1 MKGGQMTDVFKI
13 ADILVSHAVRV
24 HGDEVALIVYYG
36 SYASGK
42 ATSTSDLDIYY
53 VPDDGKAESLSTT
66 FVIGDLPY
74 DFECLP
80 WKVLENIA
88 NAKSRNHWAVSA
100 SMIADAKVLYCRS
113 DADLERFNALK
124 ARIAELTRPESRG
137 YMVERGLE
145 EFKTTLFQLGQ
156 MRLAVAGNDLPGL
169 HWAGWQFI
177 CCAVNCL
184 ALVNQTYFSKGWGA
198 NMPQILALRQ
208 RPTDLETML
217 NGILQPQSQNQVS
230 PNLVM
235 EQADQLALQ
244 VRKTLLAAQASLAEP
259 SDAKEAFVD
268 FYFDVHEYKTKVLS
282 ACECGDRLKASAAAF
297 ALQQLICELMNKV
310 DKGFFGTDFNL
321 LGEYLDGYQKAGFPD
336 LTMFAAQGDLPALAR
351 QVQLLDEKAREWF
364 TSRSVE
370 LNILESEAALL
381 QLLNRKDPA
390 LLGPDRINSHP

>member
-1 MKGGQMTDVFKI
+1 MTDVFKI
-13 ADILVSHAVRV
+13 ADILVSHAIQV
-24 HGDEVALIVYYG
+24 HVNEIALIVYYG
-36 SYASGK
+36 SHALGT

-53 VPDDGKAESLSTT
+53 VPDDGKAESLRTT
-66 FVIGDLPY
+66 FVIGGLP
-74 DFECLP
+74 FEFDSMP

-88 NAKSRNHWAVSA
+88 NAKSRNPWAVAA
-100 SMIADAKVLYCRS
+100 SEIADAKVLYYRS
-113 DADLERFNALK
+113 DADLGRFNALK

-156 MRLAVAGNDLPGL
+156 MRLAVAQNDIPGL
-169 HWAGWQFI
+169 HWAGWQFT
-177 CCAVNCL
+177 CSAVNCL

-198 NMPQILALRQ
+198 NLPQILAMRQ
-208 RPTDLETML
+208 RPADLETML
-217 NGILQPQSQNQVS
+217 NGILQPQSPNQ
-230 PNLVM
+230 VM

-259 SDAKEAFVD
+259 AEAKDAFVD

-282 ACECGDRLKASAAAF
+282 ACERGDRLKASAAAF

-310 DKGFFGTDFNL
+310 DKGFYGTDFNL

-351 QVQLLDEKAREWF
+351 QVQLLDEIAREWF

-370 LNILESEAALL
+370 LNILENGAALL
-381 QLLNRKDPA
+381 QLLNRRDPA
-390 LLGPDRINSHP
+390 RI

>member
-1 MKGGQMTDVFKI
+1 MTDVFKI

-24 HGDEVALIVYYG
+24 HGNEIALIVYHG
-36 SYASGK
+36 SYARGT

-66 FVIGDLPY
+66 FVIGDLPFQFDY
-74 DFECLP
+74 MP

-88 NAKSRNHWAVSA
+88 NAKSRNPWAVSA
-100 SMIADAKVLYCRS
+100 SQVADAKVLYYRS

-124 ARIAELTRPESRG
+124 ARIAELARSESRG

-156 MRLAVAGNDLPGL
+156 MRLALALKDIPGL
-169 HWAGWQFI
+169 HWAGWQFT
-177 CCAVNCL
+177 CSAVNCL
-184 ALVNQTYFSKGWGA
+184 ALVNQTYFTKGWGA

-208 RPTDLETML
+208 RPADLETLL
-217 NGILQPQSQNQVS
+217 NGILQPQSPNQV
-230 PNLVM
+230 M
-235 EQADQLALQ
+235 AQADQLALQ

-282 ACECGDRLKASAAAF
+282 ACARGDKLTASAAAF
-297 ALQQLICELMNKV
+297 ALQQLICLLMNKV
-310 DKGFFGTDFNL
+310 DKGFFGTEFNL

-370 LNILESEAALL
+370 LNILDSEAALL
-381 QLLNRKDPA
+381 QLLNRRDPA
-390 LLGPDRINSHP
+390 GEYH

>member
-1 MKGGQMTDVFKI
+1 MTDVFKV
-13 ADILVSHAVRV
+13 ADILISHAVRV
-24 HGDEVALIVYYG
+24 HGNEIALVVYHG
-36 SYASGK
+36 SYARGT

-74 DFECLP
+74 DFECMP

-100 SMIADAKVLYCRS
+100 SMVADAKVLYCRS
-113 DADLERFNALK
+113 DADLERFDALK
-124 ARIAELTRPESRG
+124 ARITELTRPESRG

-156 MRLAVAGNDLPGL
+156 MRLAVAHNDRPGL

-177 CCAVNCL
+177 YSAVNCL
-184 ALVNQTYFSKGWGA
+184 ALINQTYFSKGWGA
-198 NMPQILALRQ
+198 NVPQILELRQ
-208 RPTDLETML
+208 RPADLETML
-217 NGILQPQSQNQVS
+217 NGILQPQSPNQ
-230 PNLVM
+230 VM

-244 VRKTLLAAQASLAEP
+244 VRKILLTAQAALAEP
-259 SDAKEAFVD
+259 AEAKEVFVD

-282 ACECGDRLKASAAAF
+282 ACERGDRLKASAAAF

-336 LTMFAAQGDLPALAR
+336 LTLLAVQGDLPALAR

-364 TSRSVE
+364 TNRSVE
-370 LNILESEAALL
+370 LNILENEAALL
-381 QLLNRKDPA
+381 QLLNRRDPA
-390 LLGPDRINSHP
+390 RN

>member
-1 MKGGQMTDVFKI
+1 MTDVFKI

-24 HGDEVALIVYYG
+24 HGNEIALIAYHG
-36 SYASGK
+36 SYARGT

-66 FVIGDLPY
+66 FVIGNLPY
-74 DFECLP
+74 EFECMP

-88 NAKSRNHWAVSA
+88 NAKSRAPWAVSA
-100 SMIADAKVLYCRS
+100 SLVADAKVLYCRS
-113 DADLERFNALK
+113 DADLERFDALK
-124 ARIAELTRPESRG
+124 ARIAELARSESRG

-156 MRLAVAGNDLPGL
+156 MRLAVAYNDMPGL
-169 HWAGWQFI
+169 HWAGWQFT
-177 CCAVNCL
+177 CSAVNCL

-198 NMPQILALRQ
+198 NMPQILEMRQ

-217 NGILQPQSQNQVS
+217 NGILQPQSPSQ
-230 PNLVM
+230 VM
-235 EQADQLALQ
+235 EQADRLALQ
-244 VRKTLLAAQASLAEP
+244 VRKTLLAAQASFAEP
-259 SDAKEAFVD
+259 AEAKEAFVD

-282 ACECGDRLKASAAAF
+282 ACERGDRLKASAAAF
-297 ALQQLICELMNKV
+297 ALQELICALMNKV

-336 LTMFAAQGDLPALAR
+336 LTMFAAQSDLTALAR

-370 LNILESEAALL
+370 LNILENETALL
-381 QLLNRKDPA
+381 QLLNRRDPA
-390 LLGPDRINSHP
+390 RN

>member
-1 MKGGQMTDVFKI
+1 MTDVFRI
-13 ADILVSHAVRV
+13 ADILVSHAVQV
-24 HGDEVALIVYYG
+24 YGKEIALIVYFG
-36 SYASGK
+36 SYATGTAK
-42 ATSTSDLDIYY
+42 STSDLDMYY

-66 FVIGDLPY
+66 FVIGGLPY
-74 DFECLP
+74 DFGCMP

-100 SMIADAKVLYCRS
+100 SMIADAKVLYYRS

-137 YMVERGLE
+137 YMIERGLE

-156 MRLAVAGNDLPGL
+156 MRLAITHNDMPGL
-169 HWAGWQFI
+169 HWEGWQFI
-177 CCAVNCL
+177 WCAVNCL

-198 NMPQILALRQ
+198 NMAQILAIRQ
-208 RPTDLETML
+208 RPADLETML
-217 NGILQPQSQNQVS
+217 NGILQPQLPNQ
-230 PNLVM
+230 VM

-244 VRKTLLAAQASLAEP
+244 VRKTLVAAQASLAEQ

-282 ACECGDRLKASAAAF
+282 ACECGDRLAASAAAF
-297 ALQQLICELMNKV
+297 SLQQLICELMNKV

-336 LTMFAAQGDLPALAR
+336 LTMLAAQGDLPALAR
-351 QVQLLDEKAREWF
+351 QVQLLDEKAKEWF

-370 LNILESEAALL
+370 LNILESEAALF
-381 QLLNRKDPA
+381 QLLYRGDPA
-390 LLGPDRINSHP
+390 RN

>member
-1 MKGGQMTDVFKI
+1 MTDVFKI

-24 HGDEVALIVYYG
+24 HGYDIALIVYHG
-36 SYASGK
+36 SYARGT

-53 VPDDGKAESLSTT
+53 VPDDGKAESLSIT
-66 FVIGDLPY
+66 FVIGNLPY
-74 DFECLP
+74 EFECMP

-88 NAKSRNHWAVSA
+88 NAKSRNPWAISA
-100 SMIADAKVLYCRS
+100 SQIADAKVLYYRS

-124 ARIAELTRPESRG
+124 ARITELTRSESRG

-156 MRLAVAGNDLPGL
+156 MRLAVAHNDMPGL

-177 CCAVNCL
+177 CSAVNCL

-198 NMPQILALRQ
+198 NMQQILEMRQ
-208 RPTDLETML
+208 RPADLEAML
-217 NGILQPQSQNQVS
+217 NGILQPQSPNQ
-230 PNLVM
+230 VM

-244 VRKTLLAAQASLAEP
+244 VRKNLLTAQASLAEQW
-259 SDAKEAFVD
+259 DAKEAFVD

-282 ACECGDRLKASAAAF
+282 ACERGNRIAASAAAF
-297 ALQQLICELMNKV
+297 ALQELICALMNKV
-310 DKGFFGTDFNL
+310 DKGFFGGTDFNL

-336 LTMFAAQGDLPALAR
+336 LTMFAAQGNLPELAK

-364 TSRSVE
+364 TSHSVE
-370 LNILESEAALL
+370 LNILESEAVLF
-381 QLLNRKDPA
+381 QLLNRRDPA
-390 LLGPDRINSHP
+390 RN